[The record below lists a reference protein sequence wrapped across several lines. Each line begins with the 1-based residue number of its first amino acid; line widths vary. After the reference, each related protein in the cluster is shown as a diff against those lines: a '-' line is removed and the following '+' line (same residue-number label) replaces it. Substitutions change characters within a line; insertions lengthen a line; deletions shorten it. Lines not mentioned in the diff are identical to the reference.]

1 MSKRCL
7 RLMGSKLLQF
17 THALR
22 GNAALV
28 VVLPVLSDRAG
39 GGLTRV
45 GWTCTDAGCPL
56 RVGLT
61 NDAHSW

>member
-1 MSKRCL
+1 MMSKRCL
-7 RLMGSKLLQF
+7 RLMGSKLLQS

-45 GWTCTDAGCPL
+45 GWLVPTQVVLCVLG
-56 RVGLT
+56 
-61 NDAHSW
+61 